1 MTIIVDTREQQPYD
15 FSGHKVINQALAVGD
30 YSLSGFEKDGCIVER
45 KSLSDFIGSIT
56 TGRDQFM
63 DRLHRMAEYERSWV
77 ILEASTSR
85 IDRGQFSYSKVNP
98 NSIFGTIYKI
108 ESEIGVSVILADTYR
123 LGQAACLG
131 LLYQYYQKKR
141 SNKI

>member
-1 MTIIVDTREQQPYD
+1 MTLIIDSREGLPYS
-15 FSGHKVINQALAVGD
+15 FPGHRTITQALAVGD

-63 DRLHRMAEYERSWV
+63 NRLHQMAEYERSWV
-77 ILEASTSR
+77 ILEASASR

>member
-56 TGRDQFM
+56 TGREQFM
-63 DRLHRMAEYERSWV
+63 SRLCRMAEYERSWL
-77 ILEASTSR
+77 ILEASASR